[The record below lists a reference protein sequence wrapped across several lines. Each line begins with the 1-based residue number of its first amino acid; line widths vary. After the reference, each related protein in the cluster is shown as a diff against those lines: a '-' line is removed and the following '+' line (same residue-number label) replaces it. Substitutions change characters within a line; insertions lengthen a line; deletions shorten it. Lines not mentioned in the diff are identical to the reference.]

1 MEIISY
7 IAIRPRVCDYCVMVT
22 KYHGYCS
29 YYGYCS
35 YCRTTMDTV
44 GTMVVTM
51 VVTMVTCICDIQLRV
66 VAWPGLVFSEVS
78 CVPLRLRYLLLI
90 NLKTAID
97 REMVEFCCYFEK

>member
-1 MEIISY
+1 
-7 IAIRPRVCDYCVMVT
+7 
-22 KYHGYCS
+22 
-29 YYGYCS
+29 
-35 YCRTTMDTV
+35 MDTV
-44 GTMVVTM
+44 VTMVATMVVTM

-97 REMVEFCCYFEK
+97 RQMVEFCYNFEK